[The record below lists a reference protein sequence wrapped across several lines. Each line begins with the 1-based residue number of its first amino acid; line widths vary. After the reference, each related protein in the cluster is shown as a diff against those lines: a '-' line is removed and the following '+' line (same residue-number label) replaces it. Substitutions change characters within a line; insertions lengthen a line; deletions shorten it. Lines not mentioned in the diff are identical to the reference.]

1 MFNALI
7 GEGGFGLVLSG
18 LFIRNKV
25 RKIMSSSFFLHLT
38 YLLYLHHKQG
48 MVCGQ
53 GDQQV

>member
-25 RKIMSSSFFLHLT
+25 SEKAHVIIVLFSSSLFSLP
-38 YLLYLHHKQG
+38 
-48 MVCGQ
+48 
-53 GDQQV
+53 